1 MSKPSTYMSTKR
13 IIWID
18 IVKGCLLVFIC
29 CSHFGALPKSIALLT
44 KPTATYWVPLFF
56 FLSGYLFHGNNNFSE
71 YIQRKS
77 RTLLLPYIAFSLI
90 FIIIDWNT
98 YISSVPQIKANL
110 YSIFVAGTGSE
121 KAPPLWFVIVLYIAS
136 IFSFPIIN
144 FAKTLKSKII
154 TIFLLSIGAYI
165 MSERDIKLPLMLHVL
180 PSAIIYIC
188 IGQYVKA
195 FTDMSSR
202 KPSTYITTATLAL
215 TVGLIG
221 LFFINLGDFHLNKI
235 NSYPLFYLCPI
246 SLGIFLVLMLSKYE
260 SNIATFNYLKPLTW
274 VAQNGVIIL
283 ATHCYLIFIY
293 NTISNTLNINNIVI
307 NFILKFSFVFIILF
321 TLIIPFCN
329 HYLYWILG
337 SKPKRWFDNY
347 KQ

>member
-1 MSKPSTYMSTKR
+1 MVRY
-13 IIWID
+13 
-18 IVKGCLLVFIC
+18 
-29 CSHFGALPKSIALLT
+29 CSVHCIHI
-44 KPTATYWVPLFF
+44 LFP
-56 FLSGYLFHGNNNFSE
+56 HH
-71 YIQRKS
+71 
-77 RTLLLPYIAFSLI
+77 
-90 FIIIDWNT
+90 
-98 YISSVPQIKANL
+98 
-110 YSIFVAGTGSE
+110 
-121 KAPPLWFVIVLYIAS
+121 
-136 IFSFPIIN
+136 N

-329 HYLYWILG
+329 RYLYWILG
-337 SKPKRWFDNY
+337 NKPKRWFDNY

>member
-1 MSKPSTYMSTKR
+1 
-13 IIWID
+13 
-18 IVKGCLLVFIC
+18 
-29 CSHFGALPKSIALLT
+29 
-44 KPTATYWVPLFF
+44 
-56 FLSGYLFHGNNNFSE
+56 
-71 YIQRKS
+71 
-77 RTLLLPYIAFSLI
+77 
-90 FIIIDWNT
+90 
-98 YISSVPQIKANL
+98 
-110 YSIFVAGTGSE
+110 
-121 KAPPLWFVIVLYIAS
+121 
-136 IFSFPIIN
+136 
-144 FAKTLKSKII
+144 
-154 TIFLLSIGAYI
+154 

-221 LFFINLGDFHLNKI
+221 LFFINLGDFH
-235 NSYPLFYLCPI
+235 SYPLFYLCPI

-329 HYLYWILG
+329 RYLYLDI
-337 SKPKRWFDNY
+337 R
-347 KQ
+347 KQAKKVV

>member
-1 MSKPSTYMSTKR
+1 MTQNAPKR
-13 IIWID
+13 IIWINL
-18 IVKGCLLVFIC
+18 IKGSLLIFIC
-29 CSHFGALPKSIALLT
+29 CSHFEELPPHATLLV

-56 FLSGYLFHGNNNFSE
+56 FLSGYLFHSNNNFKK

-77 RTLLLPYIAFSLI
+77 QTLLCPYIVFSFI
-90 FIIIDWNT
+90 FLIIDWNT
-98 YISSVPQIKANL
+98 YISPISQIETNL
-110 YSIFVAGTGSE
+110 YRIFIAGIGPE
-121 KAPPLWFVIVLYIAS
+121 KASPLWFIIVLYIAS
-136 IFSFPIIN
+136 VFFPLIN
-144 FAKTLKSKII
+144 SIKRLYCKII
-154 TIFLLSIGAYI
+154 AIFLLSIVAYL
-165 MSERDIKLPLMLHVL
+165 MSEYDIKLPLMLHIL
-180 PSAIIYIC
+180 PSTIIYMC
-188 IGQYVKA
+188 IGQYVKTSLSSFRMNP
-195 FTDMSSR
+195 FTYLAMV
-202 KPSTYITTATLAL
+202 TLTFAI
-215 TVGLIG
+215 GLIG

-246 SLGIFLVLMLSKYE
+246 SLGIFLVLILNKYE

-293 NTISNTLNINNIVI
+293 NTISNTLNINSIVI

-329 HYLYWILG
+329 RYLYWILG
-337 SKPKRWFDNY
+337 NKPKRWFNNY

>member
-1 MSKPSTYMSTKR
+1 MSTKR

-29 CSHFGALPKSIALLT
+29 CSHFGALPQSIALLT

-71 YIQRKS
+71 YIQKKS

-274 VAQNGVIIL
+274 VA
-283 ATHCYLIFIY
+283 
-293 NTISNTLNINNIVI
+293 
-307 NFILKFSFVFIILF
+307 
-321 TLIIPFCN
+321 
-329 HYLYWILG
+329 
-337 SKPKRWFDNY
+337 
-347 KQ
+347 

>member
-1 MSKPSTYMSTKR
+1 MH
-13 IIWID
+13 WA
-18 IVKGCLLVFIC
+18 IC
-29 CSHFGALPKSIALLT
+29 KS
-44 KPTATYWVPLFF
+44 
-56 FLSGYLFHGNNNFSE
+56 FH
-71 YIQRKS
+71 R
-77 RTLLLPYIAFSLI
+77 
-90 FIIIDWNT
+90 
-98 YISSVPQIKANL
+98 
-110 YSIFVAGTGSE
+110 
-121 KAPPLWFVIVLYIAS
+121 
-136 IFSFPIIN
+136 
-144 FAKTLKSKII
+144 
-154 TIFLLSIGAYI
+154 
-165 MSERDIKLPLMLHVL
+165 HVL
-180 PSAIIYIC
+180 PQTIYI
-188 IGQYVKA
+188 Y
-195 FTDMSSR
+195 
-202 KPSTYITTATLAL
+202 L

>member
-1 MSKPSTYMSTKR
+1 MSTKR

-29 CSHFGALPKSIALLT
+29 CSHFGALPQSIALLT

-71 YIQRKS
+71 YIQK
-77 RTLLLPYIAFSLI
+77 
-90 FIIIDWNT
+90 N
-98 YISSVPQIKANL
+98 
-110 YSIFVAGTGSE
+110 SIFVAGTGSE

-329 HYLYWILG
+329 RYLYWILG
-337 SKPKRWFDNY
+337 NKPKRWFDNY